1 MRVRPDQLAAALKK
15 DLAPV
20 YVLSGDEPLQL
31 QESGDAI
38 RLAAKAAGFLH
49 RSVLSVEAGFDWGQL
64 LTETQSL
71 SLFAE
76 KKVLELRIPQGK
88 LGKEGSQAL
97 QAYCAQCPA
106 DTVLLISLPKLDR
119 SQQQTKWF
127 KCLDRAGVVIQIWPI
142 EGRNLVQWITQ
153 RFQQAGLQPAS
164 GVAQQ
169 LAEQV
174 EGNLLAARQE
184 IEKLRLIQQPGPLS
198 LADLKAAVSDNAR
211 FNVFALS
218 DAGLQG
224 DLVRCMKVLAALQQE
239 GVAAPV
245 VLWALHRDIALLAE
259 LAGNKVQGTGME
271 SVFAQARVWPQRKA
285 LLQQALRRPCQ
296 WWVLLGLCQ
305 SIDAQVKGSEPGDPW
320 VGLEQLCVQLCASS
334 KSICQASK
342 VDGWMSDP

>member
-1 MRVRPDQLAAALKK
+1 MRVRPEQLGAVLKK
-15 DLAPV
+15 DLSLI
-20 YVLSGDEPLQL
+20 YVLSGDEPLQM

-38 RLAAKAAGFLH
+38 RSAAKAGGFLH
-49 RSVLSVEAGFDWGQL
+49 RTVLSVESGFDWNQL
-64 LTETQSL
+64 ITETQSL

-88 LGKEGSQAL
+88 LGKEGSKAI
-97 QAYCAQCPA
+97 QAYSAQRPA

-127 KCLDRAGVVIQIWPI
+127 KSLDRAGVVIQIWPI

-153 RFQQAGLQPAS
+153 RLQQAGLQPAP

-169 LAEQV
+169 MAEQV

-184 IEKLRLIQQPGPLS
+184 IEKLRLIQPPGPLS
-198 LADLKAAVSDNAR
+198 LAELKAAVSDNAR

-224 DLVRCMKVLAALQQE
+224 DLVRCLKVLEALQQE

-245 VLWALHRDIALLAE
+245 VLWALHRDIAILAE
-259 LAGNKVQGTGME
+259 LAGTKGQGTGMD

-285 LLQQALRRPCQ
+285 LLQQALRRKGP
-296 WWVLLGLCQ
+296 WWVLLSECHR
-305 SIDAQVKGSEPGDPW
+305 IDAQIKGGEPGDPW
-320 VGLEQLCVQLCASS
+320 VGLEQLSARMCSS
-334 KSICQASK
+334 AHTVIR
-342 VDGWMSDP
+342 